1 MANAPVELK
10 NLIGGEWVAARS
22 AKTTR
27 VVSPAD
33 TRVHLANAPLSG
45 EPEVAAAVA
54 WARKAQ
60 PGWARTPVP
69 QRGAI
74 LARAAAL
81 MGERKEELARAM
93 TLEEGKTLAESRG
106 ETDKAIRV
114 LEFNASE
121 SRRAMGEVIPSEIA
135 GTFAYT
141 TRSPIGIVAAICPW
155 NFPVCIPV
163 WKIAPA
169 LLAGNAVIFKPAT
182 ITPWTGYLV
191 TKIFADAGVPAGG
204 LALIMGPGGA
214 LGQALVEHPAI
225 GALSFTG
232 SNEVGGRL
240 YADGA
245 KLGKKVQCEMGGKNA
260 LVLLEDG
267 DLELAAQATASGA
280 FGSTGQRCT
289 ATSRAVVDKKLVEPF
304 TKRVVELA
312 RQITVGDG
320 TQEGVKM
327 GPSVDQRQMQTVL
340 DGIEKGKREGAKLLC
355 GGERLAGPAHEH
367 GWFVAPTVF
376 GGVKREMSLA
386 QEELFGPVL
395 AVLEAGG
402 DDEALELANSTHYG
416 LTASVYTRDLSRAQR
431 FADGLE
437 AGMIHV
443 NNPTVGGEAQLPFG
457 GVKAT
462 GVGAREMGR
471 SAWEFYSEVKTVY
484 VDTTGKP
491 RTGNLY

>member
-1 MANAPVELK
+1 MADLPVQIL
-10 NLIGGEWVAARS
+10 NLLGGEWVPARS
-22 AKTTR
+22 GKTSKT
-27 VVSPAD
+27 VSPAD
-33 TRVHLANAPLSG
+33 TRLHVADAPLSG
-45 EPEVAAAVA
+45 EADVAAAVA

-60 PGWARTPVP
+60 PAWAKTPVP

-74 LARAAAL
+74 LGKAGQLLA
-81 MGERKEELARAM
+81 ERKEEVARAM

-106 ETDKAIRV
+106 EVDKAVRV
-114 LEFNASE
+114 LEFNAAE
-121 SRRAMGEVIPSEIA
+121 SRRPVGEVIPSEIA
-135 GTFAYT
+135 GTFCYT
-141 TRSPIGIVAAICPW
+141 TRAPIGVVAAICPW

-182 ITPWTGYLV
+182 LTPWTAMLV
-191 TKIFADAGVPAGG
+191 AKVFADAGVPPGV
-204 LALIMGPGGA
+204 LALVTGPGGA
-214 LGQALVEHPAI
+214 LGQALVDHPAI
-225 GALSFTG
+225 AALSFTG

-245 KLGKKVQCEMGGKNA
+245 RHGKKVQCEMGGKNA
-260 LVLLEDG
+260 LVVLDDA
-267 DLELAAQATASGA
+267 DLELAAQATVSGA

-289 ATSRAVVDKKLVEPF
+289 ATSRAVVDRKVLDAF
-304 TKRVVELA
+304 TRRVVELA
-312 RQITVGDG
+312 RAITVGDG
-320 TQEGVKM
+320 LQPGTKM
-327 GPSVDQRQMQTVL
+327 GPSVDERQMRTVL
-340 DGIEKGKREGAKLLC
+340 EGIERAKKEGAKLLC
-355 GGERLAGPAHEH
+355 GGERLAGPSHEH
-367 GWFVAPTVF
+367 GFFVAPTVF
-376 GGVKREMSLA
+376 GGVTASMSLA

-395 AVLEAGG
+395 AILEAK
-402 DDEALELANSTHYG
+402 DDAEALEIANATRYG
-416 LTASVYTRDLSRAQR
+416 LTASVYTRDLSRAQA

-457 GVKAT
+457 GIKAT

-484 VDTTGKP
+484 VDTTGRP